1 MILGLLAVS
10 ILNALSAV
18 PMALR
23 ARHDFARQGRLSL
36 PVAIW
41 SGLNMHAHAAITFT
55 LAWLDRGSLNEPTPV
70 SLALGLVIAS
80 IGGGLIVAG
89 RREYASL
96 SRLYGLLEDK
106 LLTTGIYRYSRNPQ
120 YVGYWLVMSGA
131 AMASLSQWT
140 FLLAFGFAPI
150 VHLYVRGVEE
160 PHLRSVFG
168 EKYLAYCN
176 RTPRYLRLGGTRP
189 TPR

>member
-1 MILGLLAVS
+1 MILGLIAVS

-36 PVAIW
+36 PVAVW
-41 SGLNMHAHAAITFT
+41 SGVSMHAHAAITFT

-70 SLALGLVIAS
+70 SLVLGLVIAG

-120 YVGYWLVMSGA
+120 YVGYWLIMLGA
-131 AMASLSQWT
+131 AIVSLSQWT

-150 VHLYVRGVEE
+150 VHFYVRGVEE
-160 PHLRSVFG
+160 PHLRSAFG
-168 EKYLAYCN
+168 AQYLAYCN
-176 RTPRYLRLGGTRP
+176 RTPRYLRLKW
-189 TPR
+189 

>member
-1 MILGLLAVS
+1 MILGLIAVS

-41 SGLNMHAHAAITFT
+41 TGVNMHGHAAITFT
-55 LAWLDRGSLNEPTPV
+55 LAWLDRGSVNEPSPI

-89 RREYASL
+89 RREYASR
-96 SRLYGLLEDK
+96 SRVYGLLEDK
-106 LLTTGIYRYSRNPQ
+106 LITTGIYRYSRNPQ
-120 YVGYWLVMSGA
+120 YVGYWLMMLGA
-131 AMASLSQWT
+131 AIASFSQWT
-140 FLLAFGFAPI
+140 FLLAFGAAPI
-150 VHLYVRGVEE
+150 IQSYVQCVEE
-160 PHLRSVFG
+160 PHLRFAFG
-168 EKYLAYCN
+168 DKYLAYCN
-176 RTPRYLRLGGTRP
+176 RAPRYLGFKG
-189 TPR
+189 

>member
-41 SGLNMHAHAAITFT
+41 SGVNMHAHAATTFT

-96 SRLYGLLEDK
+96 RRLYGLLEDK

-120 YVGYWLVMSGA
+120 YVGYWLIMLGA
-131 AMASLSQWT
+131 AIVSLSQWT

-168 EKYLAYCN
+168 EKYLEYCN

-189 TPR
+189 TP

>member
-23 ARHDFARQGRLSL
+23 ARHDFAPQGRLSL
-36 PVAIW
+36 PVAIS

-140 FLLAFGFAPI
+140 FLLAFGFAPN

-168 EKYLAYCN
+168 EKYLAYCD

-189 TPR
+189 TP